1 MVHARR
7 YEPMTTSDFSGP
19 LPNCGPL
26 SNGSAVNGPW
36 TEVWGS
42 SNGRILQSCVN
53 MQPQKYSLWQLWAG
67 PGRVAYPAVGKK
79 WFQKKIQCKDVEKV
93 PWRMV
98 KSRLQKS
105 LISDRLSLEPPTHF
119 VLLSTLR
126 ATMPDVTCFLLLLL
140 LLLRNATAWV
150 H

>member
-1 MVHARR
+1 MFSVAMGQSSFHGAHLFELGPKISVNCQSTLFTLDKVGSHVGSGVKLLSNCKFRARAQSIMVHARR

-79 WFQKKIQCKDVEKV
+79 WFQKKI
-93 PWRMV
+93 
-98 KSRLQKS
+98 
-105 LISDRLSLEPPTHF
+105 
-119 VLLSTLR
+119 
-126 ATMPDVTCFLLLLL
+126 
-140 LLLRNATAWV
+140 
-150 H
+150 